1 MQLDFSTALT
11 SDSFLLG
18 QQYDSS
24 MSQVISYPASEEIKF
39 GQPVTIDFDKGTV
52 ANMTGTSSSN
62 TNFHG
67 IALRTNYQNAGSD
80 ISTAP
85 PTTVTNTVG
94 SYPKGAMV
102 SIMKSGRVVVGFDN
116 TAISG
121 TPATLQT
128 TGGSLAWVCV
138 SLPVAAVSGVNLNR
152 IALTSVDTTSTKDP
166 FYVGTTTKGRGVVIG
181 YTVGP
186 AVNGLVPLQ
195 IADAD
200 TNSPLTTLA

>member
-1 MQLDFSTALT
+1 MQLDFSTALD
-11 SDSFLLG
+11 SGSFLLG

-52 ANMTGTSSSN
+52 ANMTATSTFN
-62 TNFHG
+62 G
-67 IALRTNYQNAGSD
+67 IALRTNYQVAGSD
-80 ISTAP
+80 ISTSP

-94 SYPKGAMV
+94 SYLKGAMV
-102 SIMKSGRVVVGFDN
+102 SIMKTGRIVIGFDN
-116 TAISG
+116 TAITG

-138 SLPVAAVSGVNLNR
+138 KLPNPGVSGVNLGR

-166 FYVGTTTKGRGVVIG
+166 FYVSTTQGKGVVIG

-200 TNSPLTTLA
+200 SNSPLSTLA

>member
-24 MSQVISYPASEEIKF
+24 LSQVTSYPASEEIKF
-39 GQPVTIDFDKGTV
+39 GNPVTIDYDKGTV
-52 ANMTGTSSSN
+52 ANMTSTAFS
-62 TNFHG
+62 G

-80 ISTAP
+80 ISAAP
-85 PTTVTNTVG
+85 PTTVTNTIG

-102 SIMKSGRVVVGFDN
+102 SIMKVGRIVVAFDN
-116 TAISG
+116 TAITG

-128 TGGSLAWVCV
+128 TGGSLAWACV
-138 SLPVAAVSGVNLNR
+138 SLPSAAVAGVSIGR

-166 FYVGTTTKGRGVVIG
+166 FYVGSTAKGKGVVIG

>member
-52 ANMTGTSSSN
+52 ANMTGTTSSN

-116 TAISG
+116 TALSG

-166 FYVGTTTKGRGVVIG
+166 YYVGATTKGRGVVIG

>member
-102 SIMKSGRVVVGFDN
+102 SIMKVGRIVVAFDN
-116 TAISG
+116 TAITG

-152 IALTSVDTTSTKDP
+152 IALTSVDITSTKDP
-166 FYVGTTTKGRGVVIG
+166 FYVGATTKGRGVVIG

>member
-52 ANMTGTSSSN
+52 APLKAGST
-62 TNFHG
+62 FHG
-67 IALRTNYQNAGSD
+67 IALRTNYQVAGSD

-85 PTTVTNTVG
+85 PTTVTNTIG

-102 SIMKSGRVVVGFDN
+102 SIMKIGRIVVGFDN
-116 TAISG
+116 TSAVG
-121 TPATLQT
+121 TPAT
-128 TGGSLAWVCV
+128 TGGSNVWYNVTANATTFAFGRI
-138 SLPVAAVSGVNLNR
+138 SIAATNPFATGSTQGV
-152 IALTSVDTTSTKDP
+152 
-166 FYVGTTTKGRGVVIG
+166 GVIIG
-181 YTVGP
+181 YTIAP
-186 AVNGLVPLQ
+186 AAGGLVPLQ

-200 TNSPLTTLA
+200 SNSPLSTLA

>member
-166 FYVGTTTKGRGVVIG
+166 FYVGATTKGRGVVIG